1 MDAKNTKKMAAG
13 KEPVKF
19 VLTGT
24 FPAQQFFDALAA
36 ILSHRENVIIT
47 AKVTKK
53 GEQRKKEAV

>member
-1 MDAKNTKKMAAG
+1 MDPKNTKKVAG
-13 KEPVKF
+13 REPVKI

-53 GEQRKKEAV
+53 GEQQKKEAV